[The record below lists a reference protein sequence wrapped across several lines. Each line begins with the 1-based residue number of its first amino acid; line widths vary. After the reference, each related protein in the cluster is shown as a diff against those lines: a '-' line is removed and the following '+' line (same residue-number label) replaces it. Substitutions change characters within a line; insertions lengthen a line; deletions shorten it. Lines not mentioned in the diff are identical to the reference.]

1 MHALCRFFLEQ
12 SGPSHK
18 VGDRTMIPF
27 LVDMA
32 KLYELFVAEWL
43 KLKAQKLPDFV
54 VKSQEKVVIGQDGR
68 IKFNI
73 DLVVYERDTPKA
85 LFVLDT
91 KYKAPDHPG
100 NDDISQVVT
109 YATAKGCHEA
119 ILIYPKPI
127 NLDEMIGKIRVRSL
141 EFSLD
146 GDLEEAGRRFLED
159 LLPGGDQ

>member
-1 MHALCRFFLEQ
+1 
-12 SGPSHK
+12 
-18 VGDRTMIPF
+18 MIPF

-43 KLKAQKLPDFV
+43 KAQKLLNFV
-54 VKSQEKVVIGQDGR
+54 VKSHEEIVIGQDGR

-73 DLVVYERDTPKA
+73 DLVVYERDSQKA

-109 YATAKGCHEA
+109 YATSKGCHEA
-119 ILIYPKPI
+119 ILIYPKPL
-127 NLDEMIGKIRVRSL
+127 NLDERVGKIRVRSL
-141 EFSLD
+141 TFSLD
-146 GDLEEAGRRFLED
+146 GDLEEAGSRFLYDLFLSED
-159 LLPGGDQ
+159 R

>member
-1 MHALCRFFLEQ
+1 
-12 SGPSHK
+12 
-18 VGDRTMIPF
+18 MIPF